1 MKPREEYDVIIIGSG
16 PAGATT
22 AIYAAKNSNVLLLDK
37 HTEIGSPKRCGEG
50 VGIRLFNEFNDLKI
64 LKDKRII
71 NREIYGFIAYA
82 PDKTKIKLRYDEI
95 SGYII
100 ERKIF
105 DKFLAYE
112 AARAGAD
119 VFADTKASLWKENG
133 KIIGVKAIQFGEEK
147 KIKSRIVVAA
157 DGVDSVIARE
167 AGIDSTLAQLHLDS
181 CVEYEMANIAIDEP
195 DLIHIYLGNEIAPRG
210 YCWIFPKD
218 DDRANVGIGISGTKK
233 EKNAKFYLDKFI
245 NENENLR
252 KSSILEVNVGAVPVG
267 GFLKELVK
275 DNLLVVGDAA
285 RQVNPIHGGGIYEA
299 MSAGKIAGEKIAK
312 AIAEN
317 NIKILKEYETEWWA
331 THGVRLSKV
340 LKIRNFAEK
349 LSDEDMNYLA
359 RIWNGEDLTQ
369 LSRGVHVEVFKKA
382 LKHPKLFTLIKNF
395 L

>member
-1 MKPREEYDVIIIGSG
+1 MNDSYDVVIIGSG

-22 AIYAAKNSNVLLLDK
+22 AIYAAKNANVLLLDK

-50 VGIRLFNEFNDLKI
+50 VGVRLFNELNI
-64 LKDKRII
+64 PKDRRFI
-71 NREIYGFIAYA
+71 NKEIYGFIAYA

-105 DKFLAYE
+105 DKFLASE

-133 KIIGVKAIQFGEEK
+133 KIVGVNAIQFGEEI
-147 KIKSRIVVAA
+147 KIRAKIVVAA

-167 AGIDSTLAQLHLDS
+167 AGINSTLAQVHLDS
-181 CVEYEMANIAIDEP
+181 CMEYEMANIAIDEP
-195 DLIHIYLGNEIAPRG
+195 DLIHIYLGNEVAPRG
-210 YCWIFPKD
+210 YCWVFPKD
-218 DDRANVGIGISGTKK
+218 NDRANVGIGISGTSK

-245 NENENLR
+245 NENEGLR
-252 KSSILEVNVGAVPVG
+252 NGSILEVNVGAVPVG
-267 GFLKELVK
+267 GLLKELVR

-299 MSAGKIAGEKIAK
+299 MSAGRIAGEKITK

-317 NIKILKEYETEWWA
+317 DIKILKEYERDWWA
-331 THGVRLSKV
+331 SHGERLSKV

-359 RIWNGEDLTQ
+359 KVWNGEDLAQ
-369 LSRGVHVEVFKKA
+369 LSRGAYVEVFKKA
-382 LKHPKLFTLIKNF
+382 LKHPKLLTLVKNF

>member
-1 MKPREEYDVIIIGSG
+1 MNDSYDVVIIGSG

-22 AIYAAKNSNVLLLDK
+22 AIYAAKNANVLLLDK

-50 VGIRLFNEFNDLKI
+50 VGVRLFNELNI
-64 LKDKRII
+64 PKDRRFI
-71 NREIYGFIAYA
+71 NKEIYGFIAYA

-105 DKFLAYE
+105 DKFLASE

-133 KIIGVKAIQFGEEK
+133 KIVGVNAIQFGEEI
-147 KIKSRIVVAA
+147 KIRAKIVVAA

-167 AGIDSTLAQLHLDS
+167 AGINSTLAQVHLDS
-181 CVEYEMANIAIDEP
+181 CMEYEMANIAIDEP
-195 DLIHIYLGNEIAPRG
+195 DLIHIYLGNEVAPRG
-210 YCWIFPKD
+210 YCWVFPKD
-218 DDRANVGIGISGTKK
+218 NDRANVGIGISGTSK

-245 NENENLR
+245 NENEGLR
-252 KSSILEVNVGAVPVG
+252 NGSILEVNVGAVPVG
-267 GFLKELVK
+267 GLLKELVR

-299 MSAGKIAGEKIAK
+299 MSAGRIAGEKIAK

-317 NIKILKEYETEWWA
+317 DIKILKEYERDWWA
-331 THGVRLSKV
+331 SHGERLSKV

-359 RIWNGEDLTQ
+359 KVWNGEDLAQ
-369 LSRGVHVEVFKKA
+369 LSRGAYVEVFKKA
-382 LKHPKLFTLIKNF
+382 LKHPKLLTLVKNF